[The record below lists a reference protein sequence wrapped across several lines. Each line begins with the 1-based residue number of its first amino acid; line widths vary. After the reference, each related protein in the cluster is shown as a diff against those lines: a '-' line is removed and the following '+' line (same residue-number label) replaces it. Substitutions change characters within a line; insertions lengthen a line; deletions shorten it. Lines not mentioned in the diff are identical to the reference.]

1 MKGISFV
8 TNNKNEKIAVQIDL
22 KSIEK
27 HQEAIEDLLDGIIAE
42 SRKNEV
48 RVPLSKVISNLKKS
62 GKLS

>member
-1 MKGISFV
+1 MKGVSFV
-8 TNNKNEKIAVQIDL
+8 TNDKNEKIAVQIDL

-48 RVPLSKVISNLKKS
+48 KVPLFKVINNLKKS

>member
-8 TNNKNEKIAVQIDL
+8 TNDKNEKIAVQIDL

-48 RVPLSKVISNLKKS
+48 RIPLSKVISNLKKS